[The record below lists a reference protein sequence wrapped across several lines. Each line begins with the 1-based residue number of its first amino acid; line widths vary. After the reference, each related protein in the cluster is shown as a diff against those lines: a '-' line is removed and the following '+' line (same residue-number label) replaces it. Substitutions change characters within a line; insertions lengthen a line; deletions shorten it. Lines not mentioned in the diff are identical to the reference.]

1 MTKPWFDDDR
11 LESVMGNLLRIGVL
25 VAAAVVAAG
34 GIFYLVQHHSDRV
47 DYSQFQSEPSAL
59 KTIPG
64 IVQEAAGLRSTGIM
78 QLGLLLLIATPIL
91 RVVCAVFGFALERDF
106 LYAIVS
112 LIVLGVLLYSL
123 FGHAM

>member
-34 GIFYLVQHHSDRV
+34 GIFYLVQHHSDQV
-47 DYSQFQSEPSAL
+47 NYSQFQSEPSAL

-64 IVQEAAGLRSTGIM
+64 IVHEAAGLRSTGIM

-106 LYAIVS
+106 LYTIVS